1 MNKSLILPLMLLC
14 VHLAC
19 SQKGDNTSNKKTEK
33 IVGDGCEGCEA
44 VYEYGSKK
52 LTSVDTLPDFH
63 EAGPKLMVTG
73 TIFKKDGKTPAKDVI
88 LYVYHTDQKG
98 VYPTKGNEKGWD
110 KRHGYIRGWI
120 KTGAD
125 GQYKFYTLRPG
136 AYPGRQNPEHIHPTI
151 KEPGYKEYWIDE
163 YLFEDDP
170 ILTKRERDSQPGRG
184 GRGIVL
190 PTKDKNGMQIVR
202 RDIILGLNVPGYD

>member
-1 MNKSLILPLMLLC
+1 MTNLLLSMLIFLLMIGQSC
-14 VHLAC
+14 AQ
-19 SQKGDNTSNKKTEK
+19 SRSDKN
-33 IVGDGCEGCEA
+33 VGDGCEGCEA

-52 LTSVDTLPDFH
+52 LTSVDTLPDFN
-63 EAGPKLMVTG
+63 EEGPKMEISG

-88 LYVYHTDQKG
+88 LYIYHTDQRG
-98 VYPTKGNEKGWD
+98 EYSTKGNEKGWG

-125 GQYKFYTLRPG
+125 GKYKFYTLRPG

-170 ILTKRERDSQPGRG
+170 ILSQRERNSQPGRG
-184 GRGIVL
+184 GKGLVRVSKG
-190 PTKDKNGMQIVR
+190 KDGMQIVK
-202 RDIILGLNVPGYD
+202 RDIILGLNVPGYE